1 MKIPRDLS
9 GQDLIKSLKKL
20 GYEIDRQVG
29 SHARPTT
36 SLNGTHHITI
46 PNHSPIKIGTL
57 SSILSEV
64 ANHHKNTKEEIIKIL
79 F

>member
-20 GYEIDRQVG
+20 GYEVDRQVG
-29 SHARPTT
+29 SHIRLTT
-36 SLNGTHHITI
+36 SLNGTYHITI